1 MNNQKEKPKFKDYIL
16 WALKFYGCSWLAWA
30 ISWIPLYIFRGLYKY
45 DETRPFW
52 ESVLMSIIG
61 IAIAAVAVYIFALK
75 TDEFEKADPKY
86 VKKLAIGSGI
96 VYTVI
101 CTLSFGY
108 YPVCVL
114 VYHLA
119 SVLLSLSQGFLGIII
134 IPLSAAIVNGIFAF
148 AVIKGAKKAKIRR
161 EKYRRELL
169 GEKSDVNE

>member
-1 MNNQKEKPKFKDYIL
+1 MNNQKEKPILKDYIL

-30 ISWIPLYIFRGLYKY
+30 VSMIPLYIFRGLYHY

-52 ESVLMSIIG
+52 ENILVSIIG
-61 IAIAAVAVYIFALK
+61 ISVAAVAVYFFAVK

-96 VYTVI
+96 AYTLI

-114 VYHLA
+114 ATHLA
-119 SVLLSLSQGFLGIII
+119 SVLIVLSRGFLALII
-134 IPLSAAIVNGIFAF
+134 IPLSAAIINAVFAF
-148 AVIKGAKKAKIRR
+148 AVIKGAAKARIRR
-161 EKYRRELL
+161 EKYRKELI
-169 GEKSDVNE
+169 GEKNEDNK